1 MFKCYL
7 MMSANITVACFST
20 AISSVSEALRIAED
34 LQLQTDIKGARDR
47 LQQLD
52 RLRME
57 RGEGGRGPHD
67 LDERRVARYQGFEE
81 PGLEVL
87 ERFLEQLTRRVQT
100 CRPY

>member
-1 MFKCYL
+1 
-7 MMSANITVACFST
+7 MMSSNITVACFST

-57 RGEGGRGPHD
+57 RGEGGRGSHD
-67 LDERRVARYQGFEE
+67 LDERRVARYQGFEV
-81 PGLEVL
+81 PGYEVL
-87 ERFLEQLTRRVQT
+87 ERFLEQLTRRVQR